1 MTLLN
6 QSDIQSSIERA
17 TRLKQLQSLT
27 YKTRQFLQKDAQYQ
41 IAYASELGEEGAI
54 EHANLS
60 KNLEQSLIEL
70 EEYISERLRGN
81 NMTTEMQEKPKA
93 ASERPEPTRYNP
105 AGIEKKWQK
114 IWEETGQNHA
124 ADDDSRPKFYNLV
137 MFPYPSGDL
146 HIGHWYNFTGVDVF
160 GRFMRMKGYN
170 VMQPF
175 GFDAFG
181 LPAENA
187 AIKRGVQAGK
197 WTLSN
202 IDKMRDQLKTMG
214 GIWDWEREVVTCLPD
229 YYKWSEWLFLKL
241 YEAGLAY
248 RAKAPVNWCPNDQ
261 TVLANE
267 QVLSDGTCERC
278 GAVVIKRE
286 LEQWFFKITAY
297 ADRLLEYKGVNWP
310 EKTMTM
316 QKNWIGRSEGAR
328 VVFKVE
334 APDQEN
340 QEKIEVP
347 VFTTRPD
354 TLYGVTF
361 FLLAP
366 EHPLVEKLT
375 VAGQKAEMEAYV
387 KTARN
392 ESEIERQNA
401 EKLKTGVFTG
411 SYAIN
416 PINDEKVPIWVT
428 DYVLM
433 GYGTGAV
440 MGVPAHDQRDFEFAR
455 TMGLPVRLV
464 YQPEGREIKSE
475 EMTEALIHEGHVVN
489 SGPFDG
495 LPDSQE
501 TVQKFIDFIE
511 QKGVGKAEVTYRMR
525 DWLISRQRYWGS
537 PIPIVYCEK
546 DGIVPIP
553 EADLPVILPEDVNFR
568 PDGVSPLSYMPEFVN
583 TTCPKCGGPAR
594 RETDTLDTFMCS
606 SWYFL
611 RYCDPDN
618 AEKAWDN
625 ERVNRWMPVDQYTG
639 GPEHATMHL
648 LYARFF
654 TKAMYDMGLLSFEE
668 PFTSLFHQGMIRS
681 EGKKMSKS
689 RGKTVAP
696 DVLVQQFGADAV
708 RAFLMF
714 LGPFDQG
721 AEWNDKTEQ
730 LLTGVSRFLNR
741 VWAIATD
748 MPAET
753 SGEPFTSADTRQL
766 QRATHKT
773 IQKVTDDLGHW
784 AFNTALSSLME
795 FSNTLQEL
803 SSKNSAIRHTEA
815 WFEAVQTMLKLL
827 APLAPHITEELWHQ
841 IGHTDSVHNQSVPV
855 FDPALAAD
863 DVVTIIVQVN
873 GKVRDKLEL
882 PIGVSEAEVKAAVL
896 AIPRVASAIGNG
908 EPKKIIYV
916 PGKLVNIVI

>member
-1 MTLLN
+1 
-6 QSDIQSSIERA
+6 
-17 TRLKQLQSLT
+17 
-27 YKTRQFLQKDAQYQ
+27 
-41 IAYASELGEEGAI
+41 
-54 EHANLS
+54 
-60 KNLEQSLIEL
+60 
-70 EEYISERLRGN
+70 
-81 NMTTEMQEKPKA
+81 MTTETEIRTKST
-93 ASERPEPTRYNP
+93 SERAETGRYNSTE
-105 AGIEKKWQK
+105 IEKKWQK
-114 IWEETGQNHA
+114 VWEETGQNHA
-124 ADDDSRPKFYNLV
+124 DDNDPRPKFYNLV

-160 GRFMRMKGYN
+160 GRYMRMNGYN
-170 VMQPF
+170 VMQPL

-187 AIKRGVQAGK
+187 AIKRGVQARA

-202 IDKMRDQLKTMG
+202 IEKMRQQLRTMG
-214 GIWDWEREVVTCLPD
+214 GIWDWEREVISCNPD
-229 YYKWSEWLFLKL
+229 YYKWTEWLFLKL

-267 QVLSDGTCERC
+267 QVLADGTCERC

-286 LEQWFFKITAY
+286 LEQWFFKITAF
-297 ADRLLEYKGVNWP
+297 ADRLLEYKDINWP
-310 EKTMTM
+310 EKTMLM

-328 VVFKVE
+328 VNFQVVTPE
-334 APDQEN
+334 G
-340 QEKIEVP
+340 EKIEVP

-366 EHPLVEKLT
+366 EHALVEKIT
-375 VAGQKAEMEAYV
+375 TPEKKAEMDAYV
-387 KTARN
+387 FQARN
-392 ESEIERQNA
+392 ESEIERQNT
-401 EKLKTGVFTG
+401 EKKKTGVFTG

-464 YQPEGREIKSE
+464 YQPEGREITSD

-489 SGPFDG
+489 SGPFNG
-495 LPDSQE
+495 LPDSQD
-501 TVQKFIDFIE
+501 TIQHFIKYLE
-511 QKGVGKAEVTYRMR
+511 EKGVGKANVNYRLR

-537 PIPIVYCEK
+537 PIPIVYCDK
-546 DGIVPIP
+546 DGIVPVP
-553 EADLPVILPEDVNFR
+553 EDQLPVILPTDVDFR
-568 PDGVSPLSYMPEFVN
+568 PDGVSPLSYLPEFVN

-594 RETDTLDTFMCS
+594 RETDTMDTFMCS

-611 RYCDPDN
+611 RYCDPKN
-618 AEKAWDN
+618 ETAAWDK
-625 ERVNRWMPVDQYTG
+625 EKVNRWMPVDQYTG
-639 GPEHATMHL
+639 GPEHATLHL
-648 LYARFF
+648 MYARFF
-654 TKAMYDMGLLSFEE
+654 TMALHDMGLLDFEE

-681 EGKKMSKS
+681 EGRKMSKS

-696 DVLVQQFGADAV
+696 DALVEQFGADAV

-741 VWAIATD
+741 VWNLVQTTQ
-748 MPAET
+748 E
-753 SGEPFTSADTRQL
+753 SSALVGPDENVVKQL
-766 QRATHKT
+766 RRAMHKT
-773 IQKVTDDLGHW
+773 IEKVVGDLGHW
-784 AFNTALSSLME
+784 SFNTALSSLME
-795 FSNTLQEL
+795 FSNTMQEL
-803 SSKNSAIRHTEA
+803 AARNPAIYSHSSWREAIET
-815 WFEAVQTMLKLL
+815 LLLLL
-827 APLAPHITEELWHQ
+827 APLSPHVTEELWHQ
-841 IGHTDSVHNQSVPV
+841 LGHNDSIHSQRMPA
-855 FDPALAAD
+855 FDPSLAVD
-863 DVVTIIVQVN
+863 DVVTVVVQVN
-873 GKVRDKLEL
+873 GKVREKLEL
-882 PIGVSEAEVKAAVL
+882 PAGMNEEEVKTAVL
-896 AIPRVASAIGNG
+896 TSPKIASAVGDTK
-908 EPKKIIYV
+908 PKKIIYV
-916 PGKLVNIVI
+916 PGKLMNIVL